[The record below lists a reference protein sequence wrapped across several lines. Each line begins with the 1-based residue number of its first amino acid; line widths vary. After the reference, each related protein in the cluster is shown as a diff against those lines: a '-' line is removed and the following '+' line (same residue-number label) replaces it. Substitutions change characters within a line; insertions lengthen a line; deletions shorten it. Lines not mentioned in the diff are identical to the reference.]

1 MVSVT
6 VWLDWWFSKCSLQ
19 IPGGP
24 QDVFRGMV
32 CELKTTLILVLL
44 LNFPHGVDVS
54 NDGAKASV
62 GYAAG
67 AQAQMKAVDPKFT
80 SNQCILQHCAFVAYD
95 SRKFLMKQ

>member
-6 VWLDWWFSKCSLQ
+6 VWLDWWFSKCGLQ

-32 CELKTTLILVLL
+32 CDLKTTLILILL
-44 LNFPHGVDVS
+44 RNFPHYVDIS
-54 NDGAKASV
+54 NDAAKASV

-80 SNQCILQHCAFVAYD
+80 SNQCILQLCAFVVYD
-95 SRKFLMKQ
+95 SRKSLVKQ